1 MRSSYASVFV
11 FIKYITM
18 KEYLS
23 RVRSFAGWITTAM
36 AFDGS
41 RRAIASDKINS
52 VLVDIKKESD
62 SKMKQL
68 EQMQSN
74 LEIREDKVSWLN
86 TKYTAVHG
94 RIENMIQELNKNKK
108 RLTEYNEDPDKNKT
122 LIEEVQ
128 RNSEEIV
135 ERISTELTE
144 FNESTTT
151 KVNEIFKSLSD
162 NDNTSKL
169 LNDYW
174 QQVNSVLENL
184 STIEKGAVAY
194 ILMSITIYY
203 CIMGIA
209 ISYYGDKLIVYFK
222 LEEKYPRLAKWIQY
236 RRTIQHYSIA
246 LNILMILTIV
256 AYVAYINILI
266 LFVY

>member
-1 MRSSYASVFV
+1 
-11 FIKYITM
+11 M

-23 RVRSFAGWITTAM
+23 KVKTFAGWITTAM
-36 AFDGS
+36 AIDGY
-41 RRAIASDKINS
+41 RRAIASDKINN
-52 VLVDIKKESD
+52 VLVEIKKETD

-86 TKYTAVHG
+86 SKYIGVQG
-94 RIENMIQELNKNKK
+94 RIEKMIQELNKNKK
-108 RLTEYNEDPDKNKT
+108 RITEYNEDPDKNQT

-144 FNESTTT
+144 FNESTTNQ
-151 KVNEIFKSLSD
+151 VNEIFKSLSD
-162 NDNTSKL
+162 SDSTSKL
-169 LNDYW
+169 LDDYW

-203 CIMGIA
+203 CIMGIT

-222 LEEKYPRLAKWIQY
+222 LEEKYPRLARWIKY
-236 RRTIQHYSIA
+236 RRTIQHYSIG
-246 LNILMILTIV
+246 LNLFLILTIV
-256 AYVAYINILI
+256 GYVAYVNILI